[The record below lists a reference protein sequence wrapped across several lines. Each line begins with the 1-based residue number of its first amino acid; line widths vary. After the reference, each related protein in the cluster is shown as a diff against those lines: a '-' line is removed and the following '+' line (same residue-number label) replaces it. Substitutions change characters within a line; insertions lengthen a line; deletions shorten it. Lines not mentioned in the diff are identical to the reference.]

1 MKNKAEVLSVALFL
15 SAFIM
20 LALFG
25 GQEAEWKGKI
35 EIENGIKVIKNP
47 GEPLYGE
54 IKLELEEDLSIGRE
68 GDDNYM
74 FYRLRDIEVD
84 SQGNIYVVDMSNY
97 RIQKFDKNGKYLQTV
112 GRQGQGPGEFE
123 QPTRIRINDLT
134 GKIYVRDRAVGIDIF
149 NKRGEYI
156 KGIHLKNVIYDIRPL
171 GDENILVI
179 ISKASDSELTYTHSL
194 SKINSEG
201 KIMKVYAEYPYTR
214 YARKMEGGAIL
225 SRRTGYELS
234 IHLSKPDVRTFVYG
248 YSKEYELNVVSSE
261 GQLLYKIKKDEP
273 SPKFTSEEK
282 RRFKKIPL
290 PEFKPYFFV
299 ILNDSKG
306 RIYVQRNKAE
316 EVIRGIG
323 PYDTSQK
330 EVDVFSKDGFFLFKT
345 TLPANTRIIKN
356 GFLYTYVMDEEE
368 GTEYVKRFRIK
379 NWEQIKE
386 GI

>member
-1 MKNKAEVLSVALFL
+1 MKNKAKVLSIALFL
-15 SAFIM
+15 TAFIM
-20 LALFG
+20 VISFG
-25 GQEAEWKGKI
+25 GQRAEWKGKV
-35 EIENGIKVIKNP
+35 EIEEGVKIINNP

-54 IKLELEEDLSIGRE
+54 IKFELEEDLSIGNE

-234 IHLSKPDVRTFVYG
+234 IHLSKPDD
-248 YSKEYELNVVSSE
+248 SC
-261 GQLLYKIKKDEP
+261 IA
-273 SPKFTSEEK
+273 
-282 RRFKKIPL
+282 
-290 PEFKPYFFV
+290 FFW
-299 ILNDSKG
+299 D
-306 RIYVQRNKAE
+306 
-316 EVIRGIG
+316 
-323 PYDTSQK
+323 
-330 EVDVFSKDGFFLFKT
+330 
-345 TLPANTRIIKN
+345 
-356 GFLYTYVMDEEE
+356 
-368 GTEYVKRFRIK
+368 
-379 NWEQIKE
+379 
-386 GI
+386 